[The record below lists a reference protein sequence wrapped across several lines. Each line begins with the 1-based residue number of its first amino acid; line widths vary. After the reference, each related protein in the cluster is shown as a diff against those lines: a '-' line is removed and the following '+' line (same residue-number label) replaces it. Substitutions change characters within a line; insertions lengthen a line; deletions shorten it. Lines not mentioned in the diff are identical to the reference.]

1 MKIKKIL
8 TKKIYLAADHA
19 GFEAKEQVKKFLI
32 DLGAEVEDM
41 GAFEYNKTDDYPDW
55 ISKAAEKVSKNPNK
69 SLGIIF
75 GGSGQGEVMVAN
87 RYPNVRA
94 TVYYDGPR
102 EILELSK
109 EHNNANILS
118 IGARFVSKKYLN
130 DIVEFWLNQEFSDEE
145 RHSRRIKK
153 IEELDNC
160 RKKDE
165 A

>member
-1 MKIKKIL
+1 M
-8 TKKIYLAADHA
+8 
-19 GFEAKEQVKKFLI
+19 
-32 DLGAEVEDM
+32 
-41 GAFEYNKTDDYPDW
+41 
-55 ISKAAEKVSKNPNK
+55 
-69 SLGIIF
+69 GIIF
-75 GGSGQGEVMVAN
+75 GGSGQGEAMVAN

-118 IGARFVSKKYLN
+118 IGARFVSKEYLN

-145 RHSRRIKK
+145 RHLRRIKK

-160 RKKDE
+160 SKKDE